1 MSDEVKPRI
10 LCVDDEE
17 RVLAG
22 LRVIL
27 RQSFDVV
34 LETQPKVALARV
46 QGGDK
51 FAVVIS
57 DMRMP
62 EMNGAELLAGIR
74 EASPDTT
81 RMLLTGFAEV
91 DAAVAAINDGQ
102 VFRFL
107 VKPCPPPL
115 LREAC
120 RTALRQ
126 HELVTGERVLLEQ
139 TLRGAIATLTELLGM
154 ASPKAFGRAQ
164 RLRRMAAALARRVHH
179 PEPWSV
185 EVAAMLS
192 QIGQITLDEEVIQ
205 KLYRGQPLDAA
216 EEAQVERLPTMVDSL
231 LANIPRLER
240 IRSMVL
246 GAHRPIGNADEAVR
260 VGAAILDVVLRFDTI
275 AIPGGNPADAVAKV
289 CAERPK
295 LDPALAE
302 ALRTT
307 VAELYEA
314 GIARLKVGEL
324 RPGMVLAS
332 DVVTVHGALLLTR
345 GQEVT
350 AALVERL
357 RAYRGGP
364 FQEPILVIASPQSL
378 DKAVGT

>member
-1 MSDEVKPRI
+1 MTDEAKPRI

-22 LRVIL
+22 IRVIL

-34 LETQPKVALARV
+34 LETRPRAALERI
-46 QGGDK
+46 QGGES

-74 EASPDTT
+74 AAAPDTV
-81 RMLLTGFAEV
+81 RLLLTGFAEV

-107 VKPCPPPL
+107 VKPCPPPQ

-120 RTALRQ
+120 RAALRQ

-139 TLRGAIATLTELLGM
+139 TLRGAIATLTELLAI

-164 RLRRMAAALARRVHH
+164 RIKRMAAALARRVGH

-192 QIGQITLDEEVIQ
+192 QMGQITLDEGLIQ

-216 EEAQVERLPTMVDSL
+216 EQAQVDRLPTMVDGL
-231 LANIPRLER
+231 LANIPRMEP
-240 IRSMVL
+240 IRAMVL
-246 GAHRPIGNADEAVR
+246 GAHRPQPATDEAVR
-260 VGAAILDVVLRFDTI
+260 VGASILDVVLRFDAL
-275 AIPGGNPADAVAKV
+275 AIPGGNPSEAVAKV
-289 CAERPK
+289 RAERPK
-295 LDPALAE
+295 LDANLAAALE
-302 ALRTT
+302 AT

-314 GIARLKVGEL
+314 GIVRLRVTDL

-332 DVVTVHGALLLTR
+332 DVVTVAGALLLTR

-350 AALVERL
+350 ETLVERL

-364 FQEPILVIASPQSL
+364 YQEPILVIASPQVVES
-378 DKAVGT
+378 ATGT

>member
-1 MSDEVKPRI
+1 MSEEAKPKI

-22 LRVIL
+22 IRVIL
-27 RQSFDVV
+27 RQAFDVV
-34 LETQPKVALARV
+34 LETRPRAALERI
-46 QGGDK
+46 QGGEK
-51 FAVVIS
+51 FAVVVS

-74 EASPDTT
+74 AAAPDTV
-81 RMLLTGFAEV
+81 RLLLTGFAEV
-91 DAAVAAINDGQ
+91 DTAVSAINDGQ

-107 VKPCPPPL
+107 VKPCPPPQ

-120 RTALRQ
+120 RAALRQ
-126 HELVTGERVLLEQ
+126 YELVTGERVLLEQ
-139 TLRGAIATLTELLGM
+139 TLRGAIATLTELLAI

-164 RLRRMAAALARRVHH
+164 RLKRMAAALARRVHH

-192 QIGQITLDEEVIQ
+192 QIGQITLDDEVIQ
-205 KLYRGQPLDAA
+205 KLYRGQPLDAS
-216 EEAQVERLPTMVDSL
+216 EEAQVERLPMMVDSL
-231 LANIPRLER
+231 LANIPRLES

-246 GAHRPIGNADEAVR
+246 GAQRPIAGADEGVR
-260 VGAAILDVVLRFDTI
+260 LGAAILDVVLRFDML

-295 LDPALAE
+295 LAADLVE
-302 ALRTT
+302 ALGAT

-314 GIARLKVGEL
+314 GIARLRVAEL

-350 AALVERL
+350 EALVERL
-357 RAYRGGP
+357 NAYRGGP
-364 FQEPILVIASPQSL
+364 FQEPITVIASPQAL
-378 DKAVGT
+378 EQKTGT

>member
-1 MSDEVKPRI
+1 MTDDVKPKI

-22 LRVIL
+22 IRVIL
-27 RQSFDVV
+27 RLSFDVV
-34 LETQPKVALARV
+34 LETRPRAALERI
-46 QGGDK
+46 QGGER
-51 FAVVIS
+51 FAVVVS

-74 EASPDTT
+74 EAAPDTV
-81 RMLLTGFAEV
+81 RLLLTGFAEV

-107 VKPCPPPL
+107 VKPCPPPQ

-120 RTALRQ
+120 RAALRQ
-126 HELVTGERVLLEQ
+126 HELIAGERVLLEQ
-139 TLRGAIATLTELLGM
+139 TLRGAIATLTELLAI

-164 RLRRMAAALARRVHH
+164 RLKRMAAALARRVKH

-192 QIGQITLDEEVIQ
+192 QIGQITLDDEVIG
-205 KLYRGQPLDAA
+205 KLYRGQALDPA
-216 EEAQVERLPTMVDSL
+216 EEAQVERLPSMVDGL
-231 LANIPRLER
+231 LANIPRMEG

-246 GAHRPIGNADEAVR
+246 GAHRAQATDDAALR
-260 VGAAILDVVLRFDTI
+260 LGASILDVVLRFDAL
-275 AIPGGNPADAVAKV
+275 AIPGGNPSEALAKLR
-289 CAERPK
+289 AERPK
-295 LDPALAE
+295 LEPELSAALE
-302 ALRTT
+302 AT
-307 VAELYEA
+307 VAELFEA
-314 GIARLKVGEL
+314 GIVRLRVAEL

-332 DVVTVHGALLLTR
+332 DVVTVGGALLLTR

-350 AALVERL
+350 EALVERL

-364 FQEPILVIASPQSL
+364 YQEPISVIASPQVL
-378 DKAVGT
+378 ATGT

>member
-1 MSDEVKPRI
+1 MSDDVKPKI

-22 LRVIL
+22 IRVIL
-27 RQSFDVV
+27 RQSFEVV
-34 LETQPKVALARV
+34 LETRPRAALERV
-46 QGGDK
+46 QGGEE

-62 EMNGAELLAGIR
+62 EMNGAELLAAIR
-74 EASPDTT
+74 EAAPDTV

-91 DAAVAAINDGQ
+91 EAAVAAINDGQ

-107 VKPCPPPL
+107 VKPCPPPQ

-120 RTALRQ
+120 RAALRH
-126 HELVTGERVLLEQ
+126 HELVTAERVLLEQ

-164 RLRRMAAALARRVHH
+164 RLRRMAAALARRVRH

-192 QIGQITLDEEVIQ
+192 QIGHITLDEEVLQ
-205 KLYRGQPLDAA
+205 KLYRAQPLDTT
-216 EEAQVERLPTMVDSL
+216 EEAQVERLPSLVDGL
-231 LANIPRLER
+231 LANIPRMDA
-240 IRSMVL
+240 IRAMIV
-246 GAHRPIGNADEAVR
+246 GAHRPFAIDDPAVSL
-260 VGAAILDVVLRFDTI
+260 GAWILDVVLRFDAL
-275 AIPGGNPADAVAKV
+275 AIPGGDPFDAVAKV
-289 CAERPK
+289 CSERPK
-295 LDPALAE
+295 LTAELAT
-302 ALRTT
+302 ALRET
-307 VAELYEA
+307 VSELYEA
-314 GIARLKVGEL
+314 GIARLRVTQL

-332 DVVTVHGALLLTR
+332 DVVTVAGALLLTR

-350 AALVERL
+350 GALVERL

-364 FQEPILVIASPQSL
+364 FQEPILVIASPMALQQATGS
-378 DKAVGT
+378 